1 MKSNSAKSLQSC
13 LTLWHPVDCRPSGSS
28 VHGILQARI
37 LAWLQCLSPGDL
49 PNPEIKPTSLMS
61 LALAGMFFTISPTW
75 ETLKSN
81 KSRFKSW
88 LSHLFGI
95 CPQEEYLVLS
105 LYFLVVVLPISR
117 ALWAVQSLCTRQSY
131 ELTQKSSLPLS
142 HVPYDIIFPDFQE
155 SFPNCTEAFYRLVAT
170 SSATLYSS

>member
-1 MKSNSAKSLQSC
+1 MCGDRCKPSLSHSLSSTPGQLMRLRWISRHIDTGGRSDPSSGMKK
-13 LTLWHPVDCRPSGSS
+13 LTAHS
-28 VHGILQARI
+28 
-37 LAWLQCLSPGDL
+37 
-49 PNPEIKPTSLMS
+49 
-61 LALAGMFFTISPTW
+61 
-75 ETLKSN
+75 TLKSN